1 MTLEASSGN
10 DCSLFAQ
17 AGDIAL
23 ANARANQ
30 ILAAPNVA
38 PLLAA
43 APSGLSGP
51 VSSLVLAASLF
62 TPSNIAFV
70 QVSFDFYFTDSA
82 ADTLTLVV
90 QEVPSATAIA
100 GGATTGTWHVENGGT
115 AVSVTGGSPATL
127 MTLTKTV
134 PAGGLS
140 AAFNANFITLA
151 SGPQIGIQLVISC
164 THNLS
169 AMVLNATISAL

>member
-10 DCSLFAQ
+10 DCSLFAT
-17 AGDIAL
+17 AGDVAL

-30 ILAAPNVA
+30 ILAGPNVL

-43 APSGLSGP
+43 APSGLTAP
-51 VSSLVLAASLF
+51 SSVVVAAVLYTATNISL
-62 TPSNIAFV
+62 AR
-70 QVSFDFYFTDSA
+70 VSFDLYFTDSE

-90 QEVPSATAIA
+90 QEIPSATAIA
-100 GGATTGTWHVENGGT
+100 GGAVTGAWHVENGGT
-115 AVSVTGGSPATL
+115 AVSVTGGTPATL

-140 AAFNANFITLA
+140 AAFNANFVTEAPGTVGYKLIISA
-151 SGPQIGIQLVISC
+151 SG
-164 THNLS
+164 NLS
-169 AMVLNATISAL
+169 AMLLNATISGF